1 MKKIEI
7 RAKTVEDAIT
17 EASLQLGVTSDK
29 LAYDV
34 IDEGSAG
41 FLGIGKKDAVITAY
55 RKDDEMRDQREAAR
69 KKQKA
74 MKEAVKAEVEKTADP
89 EADSVSATEEPKD
102 EAVSRKNSDN
112 KDGSDRSGRK
122 KSGRKQSGK
131 KNRRSGNRRKN
142 DSYDDYEAG
151 EEIVPSQ
158 PKKQKEIVP
167 MTEDNVRACED
178 YLKSIL
184 KEMGLDAEVSSR
196 EEEDHS
202 LYMNVTGDNM
212 GLIIGKR
219 GQTLDALQYLLNRV
233 ASHNQEGSVRIKLD
247 TEDYRERRKKT
258 LENLAR
264 NIAAKAKKTNRSVV
278 LEPMNPYERM
288 IIHSALQKDPAVTT
302 YSKGKEPYR
311 TVVVALKRD

>member
-29 LAYDV
+29 MEYEV
-34 IDEGSAG
+34 IEEGSAG
-41 FLGIGKKDAVITAY
+41 FLGIGKKDAVILAC
-55 RKDDEMRDQREAAR
+55 RKQEMKKAAKEAAETV
-69 KKQKA
+69 KKT
-74 MKEAVKAEVEKTADP
+74 VEKAAEKAAEEKP
-89 EADSVSATEEPKD
+89 KKENQKKNNKKASVKNKKKEQDKEMIPQETEE
-102 EAVSRKNSDN
+102 ESTQA
-112 KDGSDRSGRK
+112 
-122 KSGRKQSGK
+122 
-131 KNRRSGNRRKN
+131 
-142 DSYDDYEAG
+142 
-151 EEIVPSQ
+151 Q
-158 PKKQKEIVP
+158 PKKKKVITA
-167 MTEDNVRACED
+167 MTEDNIKRCEE
-178 YLKSIL
+178 YLLSIL
-184 KEMGLDAEVSSR
+184 KALGLDAQVSSK

-202 LYMNVTGDNM
+202 LYMEVTGEDM

-233 ASHNQEGSVRIKLD
+233 AGSHQDGSIRIKLD

-288 IIHSALQKDPAVTT
+288 IIHSTLQKDPAVTT
-302 YSKGKEPYR
+302 YSKGREPYR
-311 TVVVALKRD
+311 TVVVALKK

>member
-112 KDGSDRSGRK
+112 KDGKK

-142 DSYDDYEAG
+142 DSYDDYETG